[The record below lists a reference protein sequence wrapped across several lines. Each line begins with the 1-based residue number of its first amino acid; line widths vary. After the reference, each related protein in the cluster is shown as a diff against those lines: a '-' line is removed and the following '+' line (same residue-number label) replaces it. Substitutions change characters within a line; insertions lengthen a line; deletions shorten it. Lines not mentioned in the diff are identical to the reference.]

1 MRKLIYKI
9 GKIGEEEQLRLDF
22 EDGLSRS
29 VEERIEL
36 GFIPMKLP
44 IIDDVPYRVFDR
56 MADYRR
62 WAENLPRWLGYY
74 TEKNV

>member
-1 MRKLIYKI
+1 MRKIIYKI

-56 MADYRR
+56 MDDYRK
-62 WAENLPRWLGYY
+62 WAEDLPRWLGDY